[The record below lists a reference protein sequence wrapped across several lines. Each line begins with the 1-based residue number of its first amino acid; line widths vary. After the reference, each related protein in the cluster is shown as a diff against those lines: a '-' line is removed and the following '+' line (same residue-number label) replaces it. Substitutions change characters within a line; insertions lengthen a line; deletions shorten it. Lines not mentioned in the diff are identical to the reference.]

1 LQFPFVSHF
10 PNGPRFLF
18 PPLLMQTFPG
28 LTALLAHT
36 PAPLQSPLVMHGP
49 NCLAGAHS
57 LFETT
62 NVHLDVQ
69 QDAPLK
75 GWILTPR
82 LLIGCPGSHCS
93 GAFTCPFPQPGG
105 ATGFDEAAIDVGIVP
120 RVGEPDLVP
129 DIENTP
135 AVCVGGTP
143 EGDGDAPNDKED
155 VGDPVGGLDADPVFD
170 NEVVIDVVIDLVFVA
185 GPDAE
190 TETETDTET
199 ETELLFEVEVDQV
212 PDPLLLMEM
221 LLLTVTDPVT
231 ETDFV
236 PVPDMELE
244 PEPVPVPVRVGV
256 PVIEMDWELARTI
269 RAKKARNLR
278 SIFVVWLLCFEKRK
292 K

>member
-10 PNGPRFLF
+10 PNGPRFLL
-18 PPLLMQTFPG
+18 PPFLMQTFPG

-36 PAPLQSPLVMHGP
+36 PAPLHSPLVMHGP

-57 LFETT
+57 FPDTT
-62 NVHLDVQ
+62 NIHLDVQ
-69 QDAPLK
+69 QDVPLK

-82 LLIGCPGSHCS
+82 LLTGCPGSHCS
-93 GAFTCPFPQPGG
+93 FPFSIPFPQPPG

-143 EGDGDAPNDKED
+143 EADGDAPNDRED
-155 VGDPVGGLDADPVFD
+155 VGDTVGAMDIEAVFD
-170 NEVVIDVVIDLVFVA
+170 NEVVIDVVIDLDFVT

-199 ETELLFEVEVDQV
+199 ETELLFELEFDQV
-212 PDPLLLMEM
+212 PVPLLVTLTE
-221 LLLTVTDPVT
+221 LLLLLLTDPVT

-236 PVPDMELE
+236 PVPDMD
-244 PEPVPVPVRVGV
+244 PDAEPVPVPVRVGV
-256 PVIEMDWELARTI
+256 PVIEMD
-269 RAKKARNLR
+269 
-278 SIFVVWLLCFEKRK
+278 
-292 K
+292 